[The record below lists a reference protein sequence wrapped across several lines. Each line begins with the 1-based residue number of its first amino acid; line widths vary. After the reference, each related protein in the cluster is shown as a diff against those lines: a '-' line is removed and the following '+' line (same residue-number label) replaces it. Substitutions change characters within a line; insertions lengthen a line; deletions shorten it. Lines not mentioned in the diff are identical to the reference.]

1 MLLGLVRRHL
11 RPFLGLLLALAAAQ
25 LASVI
30 CQLYLPGLNA
40 DILDKGVARGDTT
53 YIWHLGG
60 WMLLITFVQVGAA
73 ITAAFFGSTIAM
85 SFGRDVRGAVF
96 AQVTR
101 FSAREVNEFGAPT
114 LITRNTNDVQQVQ
127 LVVLMACTLMV
138 SAPIMMVGGVFMA
151 LREDAPLAP
160 LMVAAMVVLGIAVG
174 LIVRRM
180 IPGFR
185 LMQRRVDGVN
195 RVMREH
201 LSGVRVIRAFVREPY
216 ERDRFGVANDDLTQ
230 ASIRVGRLMA
240 ALFPTVFVVMNVSTV
255 GVWWFGGHQVD
266 AGTVQIGSLTAY
278 MTYLIQILMSVM
290 MATFM
295 VMMVP
300 RAAVAAERIEGVLRT
315 QPSVHPPAQ
324 VLRPKD
330 VRGVVRFE
338 NVAMQYPGA
347 DKPVLQG
354 VDLLAEPGQTV
365 AVIGS
370 TGSGKSTLISLVARL
385 FDATR
390 GTVSIDGVDV
400 RDMDP
405 DQLWGHLGIVPQR
418 PYLFSG
424 TVASN
429 LRYGNPDATDG
440 ELWDALAIAQGTDF
454 VEALDGRLEAPV
466 NQGGTNLSGGQRQRL
481 CIARALVAQPRI
493 YLFDDAFSALDLA
506 TDRRLR
512 TALVPHVRDATVFI
526 VAQRISTIAGADQIV
541 VLDGGEVVGIGSHEE
556 LAATCPTY
564 QEIVESQRADETGKV
579 A

>member
-1 MLLGLVRRHL
+1 MLLRLVRRYI
-11 RPFLGLLLALAAAQ
+11 RPFIGLLAALVVAQ
-25 LASVI
+25 LVSVT
-30 CQLYLPGLNA
+30 CQLYLPSLNA
-40 DILDKGVARGDTT
+40 EILDDGVARGNTGL
-53 YIWHLGG
+53 IWRLGG
-60 WMLLITFVQVGAA
+60 WMLGITVVQVGAA
-73 ITAAFFGSTIAM
+73 VASAFAGSMLAM

-96 AQVTR
+96 AKVTQ
-101 FSAREVNEFGAPT
+101 FSAREVNHFGAPT

-127 LVVLMACTLMV
+127 QVVLMACTLMV
-138 SAPIMMVGGVFMA
+138 AAPIMMVGGVIMA
-151 LREDAPLAP
+151 VRQDAPLAP
-160 LMVAAMVVLGIAVG
+160 LMVAAMVALGVSVG

-180 IPGFR
+180 VPGFR
-185 LMQRRVDGVN
+185 LMQKRVDAVN
-195 RVMREH
+195 RVLREH

-216 ERDRFGVANDDLTQ
+216 ERTRFKKANDELTDT
-230 ASIRVGRLMA
+230 ATRVGYLMA
-240 ALFPTVFVVMNVSTV
+240 SLFPVVFLVMNVSTV
-255 GVWWFGGHQVD
+255 AVWWFGGRQVGD
-266 AGTVQIGSLTAY
+266 GQIQIGSLTAY

-295 VMMVP
+295 MMLVP
-300 RAAVAAERIEGVLRT
+300 RAAVAAERIEEVLQT
-315 QPSVHPPAQ
+315 TPSVGPPDKVTSPEQ
-324 VLRPKD
+324 
-330 VRGVVRFE
+330 VRGVVRFK

-354 VDLLAEPGQTV
+354 VTFTVQPGQTI

-385 FDATR
+385 FDATQ
-390 GTVSIDGVDV
+390 GSVSIDGVDL

-405 DQLWGHLGIVPQR
+405 DTLWGHLGIVPQH

-440 ELWDALAIAQGTDF
+440 ELLDALAIAQATDF
-454 VEALDGRLEAPV
+454 VDGLDGGLDAPI

-481 CIARALVAQPRI
+481 CIARALVTRPRI

-512 TALVPHVRDATVFI
+512 TALAPQVRDATVFL
-526 VAQRISTIAGADQIV
+526 VAQRISTIADADQIV
-541 VLDGGEVVGIGSHEE
+541 VLDGGEVVGVGTHDE
-556 LAATCPTY
+556 LAADCPTY
-564 QEIVESQRADETGKV
+564 REIVQSQRVEAV

>member
-1 MLLGLVRRHL
+1 MLLRLVRRHL
-11 RPFLGLLLALAAAQ
+11 RPLLGLLVALVAAQ
-25 LASVI
+25 LASVV

-40 DILDKGVARGDTT
+40 DILDKGVARGDTS

-60 WMLLITFVQVGAA
+60 WMLLVTIVQVGAA
-73 ITAAFFGSTIAM
+73 VTSAFFGSMIAM

-96 AQVTR
+96 AQVSR
-101 FSAREVNEFGAPT
+101 FSAREVNQFGAPT

-127 LVVLMACTLMV
+127 LVVLMGCTLMV
-138 SAPIMMVGGVFMA
+138 SAPIMMVGGIFMA

-160 LMVAAMVVLGIAVG
+160 LMVVAMLVLGVAVG

-185 LMQRRVDGVN
+185 LMQKRVDAVN

-216 ERDRFGVANDDLTQ
+216 ERQRFAAANDDLTQ
-230 ASIRVGRLMA
+230 ASIKVGRLMS
-240 ALFPTVFVVMNVSTV
+240 ALFPTVFLVMNVSTV
-255 GVWWFGGHQVD
+255 GVWWFGGHQIES
-266 AGTVQIGSLTAY
+266 GSIQIGSLTAY

-300 RAAVAAERIEGVLRT
+300 RAAVASERIEEVLQT
-315 QPSVHPPAQ
+315 EPSVRPPETVVNPDQ
-324 VLRPKD
+324 
-330 VRGVVRFE
+330 VRGVVRFDD
-338 NVAMQYPGA
+338 VAMQYPGA

-354 VDLLAEPGQTV
+354 VDLVAHPGETV

-385 FDATR
+385 FDATH

-405 DQLWGHLGIVPQR
+405 DLLWGHLGIVPQR

-429 LRYGNPDATDG
+429 LRYGNPDATD
-440 ELWDALAIAQGTDF
+440 EQLWDALAISQGTDF
-454 VEALDGRLEAPV
+454 VAALDGGLQAPV
-466 NQGGTNLSGGQRQRL
+466 NQGGTNLSGGQRQRV

-512 TALVPHVRDATVFI
+512 TALEPHVRDATVFI

-541 VLDGGEVVGIGSHEE
+541 VLDAGEVVGIGTHEE
-556 LAATCPTY
+556 LAETCPTY
-564 QEIVESQRADETGKV
+564 QEIVESQRADAGQ
-579 A
+579 AA